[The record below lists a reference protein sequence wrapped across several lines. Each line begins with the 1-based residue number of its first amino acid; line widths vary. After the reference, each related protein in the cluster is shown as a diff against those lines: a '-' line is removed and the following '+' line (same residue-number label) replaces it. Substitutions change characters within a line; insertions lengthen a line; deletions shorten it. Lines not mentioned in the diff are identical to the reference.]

1 MTKYVP
7 IETIKY
13 QLSKIRKSSNFN
25 YQRGIER
32 RKKKQ
37 VKDPPLLDLI
47 NYLRNKNC
55 SEKVIDEAV
64 KEYWNKLESDKNF
77 EIDFANKLKIKYSK
91 QVIT

>member
-25 YQRGIER
+25 YKRGIER

-37 VKDPPLLDLI
+37 VKHPPLLSLI

-91 QVIT
+91 

>member
-1 MTKYVP
+1 MTKFVP
-7 IETIKY
+7 IETIRY

-25 YQRGIER
+25 YLRGIER

-37 VKDPPLLDLI
+37 VKHPPLTDLI
-47 NYLRNKNC
+47 VFLRNKNC
-55 SEKVIDEAV
+55 SEEVIDEAV

-91 QVIT
+91 

>member
-7 IETIKY
+7 IETIRY

-25 YQRGIER
+25 YKRGIER

-37 VKDPPLLDLI
+37 VKDPPLIDLI

-55 SEKVIDEAV
+55 SEEVIDEAV

-91 QVIT
+91 

>member
-1 MTKYVP
+1 MTKFVP
-7 IETIKY
+7 IETIRY
-13 QLSKIRKSSNFN
+13 QLNKIRKSSNFN
-25 YQRGIER
+25 YLRGIER

-37 VKDPPLLDLI
+37 VKHPPLTDLI
-47 NYLRNKNC
+47 VFLRNKNC

-91 QVIT
+91 

>member
-37 VKDPPLLDLI
+37 VKDPPLQDLI
-47 NYLRNKNC
+47 KYLRNKNC
-55 SEKVIDEAV
+55 SEKVIDEVV

-77 EIDFANKLKIKYSK
+77 EIDFAKKLKIKYSK
-91 QVIT
+91 

>member
-7 IETIKY
+7 IETIRY
-13 QLSKIRKSSNFN
+13 QLNKIRKSSNFN
-25 YQRGIER
+25 YLRGIER

-37 VKDPPLLDLI
+37 VKHPPLTDLI
-47 NYLRNKNC
+47 VFLRNKNC

-91 QVIT
+91 

>member
-32 RKKKQ
+32 KKKKQ
-37 VKDPPLLDLI
+37 VKSPPLQDLI
-47 NYLRNKNC
+47 VFLRNKNC

-64 KEYWNKLESDKNF
+64 KEYWNKLESDKNL
-77 EIDFANKLKIKYSK
+77 KLTLQIN
-91 QVIT
+91 

>member
-37 VKDPPLLDLI
+37 VKHPPLLDLI
-47 NYLRNKNC
+47 NYLRNRNC

-91 QVIT
+91 

>member
-7 IETIKY
+7 IETIRY

-25 YQRGIER
+25 YLRGIER

-37 VKDPPLLDLI
+37 VKHPPLTDLI
-47 NYLRNKNC
+47 VFLRNKNC

-91 QVIT
+91 

>member
-25 YQRGIER
+25 YQKGIER

-91 QVIT
+91 

>member
-37 VKDPPLLDLI
+37 VKHPL
-47 NYLRNKNC
+47 C
-55 SEKVIDEAV
+55 
-64 KEYWNKLESDKNF
+64 
-77 EIDFANKLKIKYSK
+77 
-91 QVIT
+91 

>member
-25 YQRGIER
+25 YKRGIER

-37 VKDPPLLDLI
+37 VKDPPLQDLI

-55 SEKVIDEAV
+55 SEEVIDEAV

-91 QVIT
+91 

>member
-25 YQRGIER
+25 YLRGIER

-37 VKDPPLLDLI
+37 VKHPPLQDLI
-47 NYLRNKNC
+47 VFLRNKNC

-91 QVIT
+91 

>member
-37 VKDPPLLDLI
+37 VKHPPLVDLI
-47 NYLRNKNC
+47 VFLRNKNC

-91 QVIT
+91 

>member
-25 YQRGIER
+25 YRKGIER

-37 VKDPPLLDLI
+37 VKDPPLPDLI

-55 SEKVIDEAV
+55 SEKVIDQAV

-91 QVIT
+91 

>member
-32 RKKKQ
+32 RKNKQ
-37 VKDPPLLDLI
+37 VKDPPLVDLI
-47 NYLRNKNC
+47 NYLRNRNC
-55 SEKVIDEAV
+55 SEEVIDEAV

-91 QVIT
+91 

>member
-25 YQRGIER
+25 YLRGIER

-37 VKDPPLLDLI
+37 VKDPPLPDLI

-91 QVIT
+91 

>member
-32 RKKKQ
+32 RKNKQ
-37 VKDPPLLDLI
+37 VKDPPLVDLI

-55 SEKVIDEAV
+55 SEEVIDEAV

-91 QVIT
+91 

>member
-7 IETIKY
+7 IETIRY

-25 YQRGIER
+25 YLRGIER

-37 VKDPPLLDLI
+37 VKHPPLVDLI
-47 NYLRNKNC
+47 VFLRNKNC

-91 QVIT
+91 

>member
-25 YQRGIER
+25 YKRGIER

-37 VKDPPLLDLI
+37 VKDPPLQDLI
-47 NYLRNKNC
+47 NYLRNRNC
-55 SEKVIDEAV
+55 SEEVIDEAV

-91 QVIT
+91 

>member
-91 QVIT
+91 

>member
-47 NYLRNKNC
+47 NYLRNRNC

-91 QVIT
+91 

>member
-32 RKKKQ
+32 RKNKQ
-37 VKDPPLLDLI
+37 VKDPPLIDLI

-55 SEKVIDEAV
+55 SEEVIDEAV

-91 QVIT
+91 

>member
-25 YQRGIER
+25 YLRGIER

-37 VKDPPLLDLI
+37 VKHPPLLDLI

-55 SEKVIDEAV
+55 SEKIIDEAV

-91 QVIT
+91 

>member
-25 YQRGIER
+25 YKRGIER

-37 VKDPPLLDLI
+37 VKDPPLIDLI

-55 SEKVIDEAV
+55 SEEVIDEAV

-91 QVIT
+91 

>member
-37 VKDPPLLDLI
+37 VKDPPLQDLI
-47 NYLRNKNC
+47 KYLRNKNY

-91 QVIT
+91 

>member
-25 YQRGIER
+25 YRKGIER

-37 VKDPPLLDLI
+37 VKDPPLIDLI

-55 SEKVIDEAV
+55 SEEVIDEAV

-91 QVIT
+91 